1 MDHLRSETVGARI
14 DSTWL
19 YCVRHV
25 LLYCYET
32 WELAVVDEVRLRG
45 EEPRMIRTMCGVRLV
60 ERLSTNVLRD
70 RVGVVCEN

>member
-1 MDHLRSETVGARI
+1 MGARI
-14 DSTWL
+14 DSAWL

-70 RVGVVCEN
+70 RVSVVCEN

>member
-1 MDHLRSETVGARI
+1 MSARI
-14 DSTWL
+14 DSAWL

-25 LLYCYET
+25 LLCCYET

>member
-1 MDHLRSETVGARI
+1 MDHLRSETVSARI
-14 DSTWL
+14 DSAWL

-32 WELAVVDEVRLRG
+32 WELAVVDEVRLHG
-45 EEPRMIRTMCGVRLV
+45 EEARMIRTLCGVRLV